1 MADIEF
7 DYAVA
12 ESVKLEMT
20 KAYELAMAS
29 AADIELC
36 ANNIESAWKMDG
48 CEAFFEFMRSSVKS
62 YRGLAEKMQG
72 VIKRLDQTADY
83 FRAVEQARAR
93 AVEQA
98 NAIAAQS
105 AAQKAARIQA
115 DANERARRQQ
125 EELAE
130 YERRQRELR
139 ERYPDLDSL
148 PSVH

>member
-83 FRAVEQARAR
+83 FRAVEQA
-93 AVEQA
+93 

-115 DANERARRQQ
+115 EADERARRQQ